1 MNSRMWFMQL
11 RRWCSQ
17 FIQEGSPERGNVLG
31 FGRWR
36 FYLENIKFT
45 QVGHSQ
51 VVGYIY
57 LKLRKKNKAGRI
69 YHKPSRH
76 QCLGIQR
83 WLLVQG
89 TPSLPEETEGKW
101 KECVQRWYHLGAI
114 KTPKKG
120 NRSMY
125 CHQVLPWMKPPLRG
139 EETLK
144 GRSWD
149 PEYYQHVRVEQ
160 MKNSLQEDFISV
172 AEDRERKLEECGNVK
187 AKRRD
192 SSGGRQATER
202 WSEIRIETKAK
213 WKMFS
218 VDSSRC
224 GRSTEESHLNQ
235 PARTG
240 RFPEGGGSWDKEWV
254 TRVN

>member
-1 MNSRMWFMQL
+1 MFWNLEDDNSIWRISSSPKWDIH
-11 RRWCSQ
+11 RW
-17 FIQEGSPERGNVLG
+17 
-31 FGRWR
+31 
-36 FYLENIKFT
+36 
-45 QVGHSQ
+45 
-51 VVGYIY
+51 
-57 LKLRKKNKAGRI
+57 
-69 YHKPSRH
+69 
-76 QCLGIQR
+76 LGIYIWSLGKRIKLEGFTTSPVDTSVWEYRDGFLFRELPVFQKRQR
-83 WLLVQG
+83 ASG
-89 TPSLPEETEGKW
+89 

-125 CHQVLPWMKPPLRG
+125 CHQVLPWMKPLLRG

-160 MKNSLQEDFISV
+160 MKTSLQEDFISV

-213 WKMFS
+213 WKRMFS
-218 VDSSRC
+218 MDSSRC